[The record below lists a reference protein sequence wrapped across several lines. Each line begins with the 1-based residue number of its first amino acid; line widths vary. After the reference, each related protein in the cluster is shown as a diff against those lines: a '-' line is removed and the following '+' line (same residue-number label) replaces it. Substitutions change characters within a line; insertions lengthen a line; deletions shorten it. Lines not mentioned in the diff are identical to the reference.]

1 MDKNIIKV
9 LNNQTPLTEIKYE
22 EKIITMKEE
31 AFMTDKEIQTLS
43 ILIDDKCKQTKVKC
57 KNCNCDSSECDS
69 AKSSISSHDNILS
82 KNAASNSGITNT
94 SDSIIRSKN
103 SVFNNGIT
111 NTSNSNINN
120 NNSNDILLVTNNGT
134 RWSNKF
140 SAGKPSFYD
149 ASINNANASNNGTI
163 HENDACYN

>member
-31 AFMTDKEIQTLS
+31 AFMADKEIQTLS

-103 SVFNNGIT
+103 SVSNNGIT
-111 NTSNSNINN
+111 NTSNSNI
-120 NNSNDILLVTNNGT
+120 NNGT

>member
-69 AKSSISSHDNILS
+69 AKSRISSHDNILS
-82 KNAASNSGITNT
+82 KNAAS
-94 SDSIIRSKN
+94 
-103 SVFNNGIT
+103 NNGIT